1 MSKVRPRACFQALMG
16 FSNLIFDVSLQAAN
30 NARKKG
36 RFDKA
41 AKDMD
46 TAVKEARQPGA
57 PQQALTLS
65 LLLQGVNY
73 RDWANNG
80 ARDKF
85 VLSERSYLELIRIE
99 QGVEGRHEQVVRT
112 KRLLGTLYVDWGST
126 VPAKLVEA
134 ERWLGEWLAAT
145 EDTDPEKAEVLFSFG
160 QVLAAQGRRAEAE
173 KPLTQALAITDATAG
188 HESLGSAVLHH
199 ELGNFYWAEK
209 RYEFAIPH
217 LQWAVHIK
225 EKVGG
230 SNDPS
235 LELSLSALSAVYEEM
250 GDQGKADEAMKR
262 AMAIGR
268 RVGR

>member
-1 MSKVRPRACFQALMG
+1 VS
-16 FSNLIFDVSLQAAN
+16 FSNLIFDVSLRASS

-41 AKDMD
+41 AKDLD

-57 PQQALTLS
+57 PPQALTLS
-65 LLLQGVNY
+65 LLMQGVNY

-85 VLSERSYLELIRIE
+85 ALSERCYIELIHLE
-99 QGVEGRHEQVVRT
+99 QGVGGSAEEVIST
-112 KRLLGTLYVDWGST
+112 KRLLGSLCLDWGST
-126 VPAKLVEA
+126 VPAKLIEA

-145 EDTDPEKAEVLFSFG
+145 EDTKPEKAEVLFTLG
-160 QVLAAQGRRAEAE
+160 QVLAAQGRRPEAE

-188 HESLGSAVLHH
+188 TESMGSAVLHH

-209 RYEFAIPH
+209 RYEFAVAH

-225 EKVGG
+225 EKVSGP
-230 SNDPS
+230 NDPS
-235 LELSLSALSAVYEEM
+235 LELSLSALSAVYKEM
-250 GDQGKADEAMKR
+250 GDQGKSDEAMQR

>member
-1 MSKVRPRACFQALMG
+1 MG

-145 EDTDPEKAEVLFSFG
+145 EDTDPEKA
-160 QVLAAQGRRAEAE
+160 
-173 KPLTQALAITDATAG
+173 
-188 HESLGSAVLHH
+188 
-199 ELGNFYWAEK
+199 
-209 RYEFAIPH
+209 
-217 LQWAVHIK
+217 
-225 EKVGG
+225 
-230 SNDPS
+230 
-235 LELSLSALSAVYEEM
+235 
-250 GDQGKADEAMKR
+250 
-262 AMAIGR
+262 
-268 RVGR
+268 